1 MILKE
6 MILKEMILKEMILK
20 EMILKEMISIDRTDL
35 VEYGVLLSIR
45 AYNLLAQVT
54 LRRAG

>member
-1 MILKE
+1 

-35 VEYGVLLSIR
+35 VEYGILLSIR
-45 AYNLLAQVT
+45 AHNLLAQAT